1 MSVPLNEE
9 AAGETIFTWLA
20 ENFNSKAEE
29 RNYPATL
36 RGGLPGR
43 ISIKVGNIT

>member
-1 MSVPLNEE
+1 MRRLR
-9 AAGETIFTWLA
+9 ATTIFTWLA
-20 ENFNSKAEE
+20 ENFNLEVEHGPAG
-29 RNYPATL
+29 NYPDAL

>member
-1 MSVPLNEE
+1 MTRLR
-9 AAGETIFTWLA
+9 ATTIFTWLA
-20 ENFNSKAEE
+20 ENFKPEIEDEPTENH
-29 RNYPATL
+29 PTTL